1 MVLQKPNLS
10 VVVPVFRCRD
20 TLKELAEQV
29 FSLEPEIGLIEL
41 IFVDDASVDGSWPI
55 IETLSETYSGL
66 KSFRLPANR
75 GQHYAQHF
83 GVKQA
88 SADRVVMM
96 DCDLENSPSDIPVLL
111 RELRSNDYVVSSSR
125 DRGKFGWFRRLVRKI
140 YGLILAATTGHESF
154 KEGKISFSFCA
165 LGSNAI
171 SLIEARPLSSLP
183 LSALLLRSDLRWCTC
198 STISSRE
205 AARPSSY
212 RLVDNV
218 DIGLQSLIFSGRG
231 LRMLLIR
238 VLIGNF
244 LFFLIT
250 VLLIFGQLLIRGSL
264 DGWYSL
270 LLFATTSIFLSLT
283 NLVLL
288 MYVASQISEVGSD
301 QSQLRT

>member
-10 VVVPVFRCRD
+10 VVVPVYGCRD
-20 TLKELAEQV
+20 TLRELARQV
-29 FSLEPEIGLIEL
+29 FSLEKEIGPVEL

-66 KSFRLPANR
+66 RSFRLPTNR
-75 GQHYAQHF
+75 GQHYAQRF

-96 DCDLENSPSDIPVLL
+96 DCDLENSPSEIPVLL

-125 DRGKFGWFRRLVRKI
+125 DRGKFGWFRRLVRKN
-140 YGLILAATTGHESF
+140 YGLILAVTTGYAGF
-154 KEGKISFSFCA
+154 KEGKIAFSFCA
-165 LGSNAI
+165 LGSKAI

-183 LSALLLRSDLRWCTC
+183 LSALLLRSDLRWCAC
-198 STISSRE
+198 STSSRE

-231 LRMLLIR
+231 LRLLLIR

-250 VLLIFGQLLIRGSL
+250 VLLIFAQLLFRGSL
-264 DGWYSL
+264 DGWFSL

-288 MYVASQISEVGSD
+288 MYVASQMSEVGSD